1 MTAWWNLPFA
11 VLVGLAVWCRLTA
24 ATGLIA
30 GLGRVLGF
38 FGVSRAGRQAAAD
51 FLGIAGVTGLLF
63 VGWADELAVEADAW
77 LAIDALVTALGV
89 GLLGAWILGNLG
101 APDEAAGPAPEEL
114 PMQRLTMMDV
124 DELPVRGGAPGSDP
138 GSFP

>member
-63 VGWADELAVEADAW
+63 VCWADELAVEADAW